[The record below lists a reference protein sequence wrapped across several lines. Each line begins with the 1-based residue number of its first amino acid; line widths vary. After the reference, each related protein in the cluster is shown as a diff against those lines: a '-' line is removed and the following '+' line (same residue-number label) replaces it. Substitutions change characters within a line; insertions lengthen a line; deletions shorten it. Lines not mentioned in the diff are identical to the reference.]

1 MGMKIETR
9 STLGRDDGTSSE
21 VRVRHVNENNE
32 IEKNTKRD
40 AEGQK
45 SNTGATPNRESN
57 NMEISEKKERQE
69 KGAEQGSLIPK
80 VPLL

>member
-1 MGMKIETR
+1 VK
-9 STLGRDDGTSSE
+9 E
-21 VRVRHVNENNE
+21 VRFRHVNENNE

-40 AEGQK
+40 GEGQK

-69 KGAEQGSLIPK
+69 KGVEHRSLIPK
-80 VPLL
+80 VPLLWNRPDSR